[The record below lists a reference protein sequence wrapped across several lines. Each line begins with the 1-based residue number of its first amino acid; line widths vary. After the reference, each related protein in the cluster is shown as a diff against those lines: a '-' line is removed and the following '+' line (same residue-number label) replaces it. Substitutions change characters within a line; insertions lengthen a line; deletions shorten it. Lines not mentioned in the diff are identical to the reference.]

1 MATTP
6 SIADQL
12 RSYQQSLEYAN
23 RTAESIQEQR
33 DLLKE
38 VASQA
43 RRINVEFNKST
54 ENIGDSVKEIK
65 MFESIEADLNNVMRD
80 RNVIESSLL
89 KQVKSR
95 ARTEEQLNLARRLMD
110 PITKAVALRE
120 LATQKEIIR
129 DQLNSGNITRSQA
142 RLELSRLNA
151 LKNNTSTVA
160 QQLLRQS
167 DAQDGYIIRTR
178 ENLKLENARLDRLK
192 AQNGFMQLGKKV
204 LGDMGPLGDKI
215 ISFKSIT
222 AASLLTDILEH
233 GYKNFLAFDKAATA
247 ARMNLGALSGQANSL
262 EKNIKTVALDLS
274 GIGATFDDVAASAK
288 SLTDSFGS
296 LVARDKQLLTTTTA
310 LSKQFGIT
318 GDTSAKFLETLG
330 GISGKSAKSQLAMT
344 GFAQKI
350 AVAAGV
356 PLGKIME
363 DVANASDE
371 VRIYVGSSAVS
382 MIKAA
387 AAARMMGID
396 LNKAAASADK
406 LLQFESSISAEL
418 KASALLGQSVNF
430 NYARQ
435 LAFNKNI
442 IGANK
447 EILKITKQVNFNQ
460 LNPIQQ
466 KAYADA
472 AGKSVGELQ
481 SMLQQEKNIQLVKNG
496 TNKEAKAALADYER
510 LMQMKDGEAKK
521 EGEIAEQEIIRK
533 ANQERMIQI
542 QNQFNKLMNEL
553 SKPVMDIVEPLLD
566 LAIIVLPKLLD
577 GFRILVGYSTMF
589 SAFKFLMTLP
599 RMVNAVLGALRGGQ
613 GIVMTFSAPFKALS
627 RSFGPILKFL
637 PALGKLGPLL
647 APIMKVAGPI
657 GLIIAAIQSVFSI
670 FDTVKSAIKDFT
682 DGNFLAGII
691 KIFIAIPK
699 AVLDVTVGVLY
710 DLSRLVLG
718 WFGVDL
724 PNGMWNGIKDVGD
737 MLFEGML
744 KPFKGAWDWIKS
756 IFVGNSPS
764 ELGLGIVRGIKSVG
778 GMILDALIGPFVK
791 GYNFISKFIP
801 GTSEMKMPSEV
812 LSDIT
817 GDTKKS
823 KETIN
828 AAAGEG
834 NLLQTIQA
842 GNQQLAQKL
851 DTLINLMANG
861 GIAVNLDGQRIN
873 AALSTTILKSGG
885 FGQATTRG

>member
-1 MATTP
+1 MAD
-6 SIADQL
+6 SILDQL
-12 RSYQQSLEYAN
+12 KAYQLAQDAAR
-23 RTAESIQEQR
+23 RTSDEIERER

-38 VASQA
+38 VSSLAKA
-43 RRINVEFNKST
+43 IKVEFNDVTK
-54 ENIGDSVKEIK
+54 NIGKSVENLELGQELEEKLRQ
-65 MFESIEADLNNVMRD
+65 SIFD
-80 RNVIESSLL
+80 RSSLQNSL
-89 KQVKSR
+89 LS
-95 ARTEEQLNLARRLMD
+95 LM
-110 PITKAVALRE
+110 KA
-120 LATQKEIIR
+120 
-129 DQLNSGNITRSQA
+129 
-142 RLELSRLNA
+142 
-151 LKNNTSTVA
+151 TVA
-160 QQLLRQS
+160 QDQKVAELARINSLSIAQRRQ
-167 DAQDGYIIRTR
+167 DYRIEAA
-178 ENLKLENARLDRLK
+178 NLVARLRSGEIDRKQHDEARQWAREKYLLTSETYSKEMLSSNRLTQDLVSTKNLLGVEDARLAKLK
-192 AQNGFMQLGKKV
+192 AQSGFMQLGKKV
-204 LGDMGPLGDKI
+204 LGDMGPLGEKI
-215 ISFKSIT
+215 ISAKSIT
-222 AASLLTDILEH
+222 SASLLTDIIER

-247 ARMNLGALSGQANSL
+247 ARMNLGALPGQVNTL

-274 GIGATFDDVAASAK
+274 GIGATFEDVAGSVKA
-288 SLTDSFGS
+288 LTDSFGS

-344 GFAQKI
+344 GFAQKM

-356 PLGKIME
+356 PLGTLMK
-363 DVANASDE
+363 DVADASDE

-387 AAARMMGID
+387 ASARMMGID

-533 ANQERMIQI
+533 ANQERMTQI

-566 LAIIVLPKLLD
+566 LAVTVMPLL
-577 GFRILVGYSTMF
+577 V
-589 SAFKFLMTLP
+589 
-599 RMVNAVLGALRGGQ
+599 GALRLMEKVFEGISLKILTSRTALQ
-613 GIVMTFSAPFKALS
+613 GLMNPIKFIQNI
-627 RSFGPILKFL
+627 FGMISTGISKTSMIGNIFAKMIPT
-637 PALGKLGPLL
+637 LGKLGPLMRIFGTIAKFL
-647 APIMKVAGPI
+647 GPI
-657 GLIIAAIQSVFSI
+657 GWVMTAIQGLFKAFEMGKEIFQDFKDGNWAKGILKIVTFLPRLILGMAVDIVADILSI
-670 FDTVKSAIKDFT
+670 FGADGLGESLKSGFKSVSEAIFDALAHPIESFKKLISP
-682 DGNFLAGII
+682 FL
-691 KIFIAIPK
+691 
-699 AVLDVTVGVLY
+699 
-710 DLSRLVLG
+710 
-718 WFGVDL
+718 
-724 PNGMWNGIKDVGD
+724 
-737 MLFEGML
+737 
-744 KPFKGAWDWIKS
+744 
-756 IFVGNSPS
+756 GNSPS
-764 ELGLGIVRGIKSVG
+764 EIGLMIVTGLKSVG
-778 GMILDALIGPFVK
+778 GMILDALIGPFIK
-791 GYNFISKFIP
+791 GYNFISKYVP
-801 GTSEMKMPSEV
+801 GMSEMKMPNQT

-817 GDTKKS
+817 EDTKKTGNVS
-823 KETIN
+823 KSLN
-828 AAAGEG
+828 ND
-834 NLLQTIQA
+834 NLNNSIQS
-842 GNQQLAQKL
+842 GNQQLVAKL
-851 DTLINLMANG
+851 DQLIAMMANG
-861 GIAVNLDGQRIN
+861 GISVNLDGQRVT
-873 AALSTTILKSGG
+873 AALATTNLKSGG

>member
-1 MATTP
+1 
-6 SIADQL
+6 
-12 RSYQQSLEYAN
+12 
-23 RTAESIQEQR
+23 
-33 DLLKE
+33 LKE
-38 VASQA
+38 VSSLAKAIKS
-43 RRINVEFNKST
+43 EFNDITKNIGKST
-54 ENIGDSVKEIK
+54 ENLELGLELEEKLKQST
-65 MFESIEADLNNVMRD
+65 FD
-80 RNVIESSLL
+80 RSSLQNSL
-89 KQVKSR
+89 LSLMRETVRQDKLV
-95 ARTEEQLNLARRLMD
+95 AELARVNSL
-110 PITKAVALRE
+110 
-120 LATQKEIIR
+120 TQKERNAELRLEKANLDAKLATGEIESLQHAAALQFLQKKYKLTSETYSKELLSVNR
-129 DQLNSGNITRSQA
+129 LSQQLVNTKGLLGTEDA
-142 RLELSRLNA
+142 RLA
-151 LKNNTSTVA
+151 K
-160 QQLLRQS
+160 
-167 DAQDGYIIRTR
+167 
-178 ENLKLENARLDRLK
+178 LK
-192 AQNGFMQLGKKV
+192 AQSGFMQLGKKV
-204 LGDMGPLGDKI
+204 LGDMGPLGEKI
-215 ISFKSIT
+215 ISGKTLT
-222 AASLLTDILEH
+222 AASLLTNIIEH

-247 ARMNLGALSGQANSL
+247 ARMNLGALPGQVNTL

-344 GFAQKI
+344 GFAQKM

-371 VRIYVGSSAVS
+371 VRIYVGGSAVS

-533 ANQERMIQI
+533 ANQERMTQI

-566 LAIIVLPKLLD
+566 LAVTVMPLL
-577 GFRILVGYSTMF
+577 V
-589 SAFKFLMTLP
+589 
-599 RMVNAVLGALRGGQ
+599 GALRLMEKVFEGISLKILTSRTALQ
-613 GIVMTFSAPFKALS
+613 GLMNPIKFIQNI
-627 RSFGPILKFL
+627 FGMISTGISKTSMIGNIFAKMIPT
-637 PALGKLGPLL
+637 LGKLGPLMRIFGTIAKFL
-647 APIMKVAGPI
+647 GPI
-657 GLIIAAIQSVFSI
+657 GWVMTAIQGLFKAFEMGKEIFQDFKDGNWAKGLLKIVTFLPRLILGMAVDIVADILSI
-670 FDTVKSAIKDFT
+670 FGADGLGESLKNGFKSVSEAIFDALAHPIESFKKLISP
-682 DGNFLAGII
+682 FL
-691 KIFIAIPK
+691 
-699 AVLDVTVGVLY
+699 
-710 DLSRLVLG
+710 
-718 WFGVDL
+718 
-724 PNGMWNGIKDVGD
+724 
-737 MLFEGML
+737 
-744 KPFKGAWDWIKS
+744 
-756 IFVGNSPS
+756 GNSPS
-764 ELGLGIVRGIKSVG
+764 EIGLMIVTGLKSVG
-778 GMILDALIGPFVK
+778 GMILDALIGPFIK
-791 GYNFISKFIP
+791 GYNFISKYIP
-801 GTSEMKMPSEV
+801 GMSEMKMPNQT

-817 GDTKKS
+817 EDTKKTGNAS
-823 KETIN
+823 KSLN
-828 AAAGEG
+828 ND
-834 NLLQTIQA
+834 NLNNVIQS
-842 GNQQLAQKL
+842 GNQQLVAKIDQL
-851 DTLINLMANG
+851 MTMMANG

>member
-12 RSYQQSLEYAN
+12 RAYQESLEYAN

-38 VASQA
+38 VAGQA

-65 MFESIEADLNNVMRD
+65 MFESIEADLNNAMRD
-80 RNVIESSLL
+80 RNVVEASLL

-110 PITKAVALRE
+110 PITKAGALSE
-120 LATQKEIIR
+120 LATQREIIR

-151 LKNNTSTVA
+151 LKNNTSAVA

-318 GDTSAKFLETLG
+318 GDISAKFLETLG

-344 GFAQKI
+344 GFAQKM

-387 AAARMMGID
+387 ASARMMGID
-396 LNKAAASADK
+396 LNKAAASAEK

-418 KASALLGQSVNF
+418 KASALLGQNVNF

-435 LAFNKNI
+435 LSFNKDI
-442 IGANK
+442 IGANR
-447 EILKITKQVNFNQ
+447 EILKIAKQVNFNQ

-466 KAYADA
+466 KAFAEA

-496 TNKEAKAALADYER
+496 TNKEAKAALAEYER
-510 LMQMKDGEAKK
+510 LMKMKDDEAKK
-521 EGEIAEQEIIRK
+521 EGEMAEQEIIRK
-533 ANQERMIQI
+533 ANQERMVQI

-566 LAIIVLPKLLD
+566 LAVTVMPALVGGFKLM
-577 GFRILVGYSTMF
+577 VGYSAAF
-589 SAFKFLMTLP
+589 AGFKFLLTIP
-599 RMVNAVLGALRGGQ
+599 RMVTAFLGALKGGQ
-613 GIVMTFSAPFKALS
+613 GIIKSFSAPFKSLS
-627 RSFGPILKFL
+627 RSFGPLTKFL
-637 PALGKLGPLL
+637 PFLGKLGPLL
-647 APIMKVAGPI
+647 APIMKFAGPL
-657 GLIIAAIQSVFSI
+657 GLVITAVQALFSL
-670 FDTVKSAIKDFT
+670 FGSVKSAFKDFSE
-682 DGNFLAGII
+682 GKILSGII
-691 KIFIAIPK
+691 KLVTAIPK
-699 AVLDVTVGVLY
+699 MILDITVGTIY
-710 DLSRLVLG
+710 DLSRLILG
-718 WFGVDL
+718 WFGIDL
-724 PNGMWNGIKDVGD
+724 PEGMWNGIKSVGD
-737 MLFEGML
+737 MLFEGIL
-744 KPFKGAWDWIKS
+744 KPFKDAWDWIKS

-764 ELGLGIVRGIKSVG
+764 ELGLGILNGIKSVG

-801 GTSEMKMPSEV
+801 GASEMKMPSQI

-817 GDTKKS
+817 GDTKKTGDAS
-823 KETIN
+823 KSLN
-828 AAAGEG
+828 ND
-834 NLLQTIQA
+834 NLNNTIQS
-842 GNQQLAQKL
+842 GNQQLVAKIDQL
-851 DTLINLMANG
+851 MTMMANG
-861 GIAVNLDGQRIN
+861 GIAVNLDGQRVN
-873 AALSTTILKSGG
+873 AALSTSTLKSGG
-885 FGQATTRG
+885 FGQATTRA

>member
-1 MATTP
+1 MAD
-6 SIADQL
+6 SILDQL
-12 RSYQQSLEYAN
+12 KAYQAAQDATR
-23 RTAESIQEQR
+23 RTADEIQRER
-33 DLLKE
+33 NLLKE
-38 VASQA
+38 VSSLAKA
-43 RRINVEFNKST
+43 IKLEFNDITKNIGKST
-54 ENIGDSVKEIK
+54 ENLELGLELEEKLKQST
-65 MFESIEADLNNVMRD
+65 FD
-80 RNVIESSLL
+80 RSSLQNSL
-89 KQVKSR
+89 LSLMRETVRQDKLV
-95 ARTEEQLNLARRLMD
+95 AELARVNSL
-110 PITKAVALRE
+110 
-120 LATQKEIIR
+120 TQKERNAELRLEKANLDAKLATGEIESLQHAAALQFLQKKYKLTSETYSKELLSVNR
-129 DQLNSGNITRSQA
+129 LSQQLVNTKGLLGTEDA
-142 RLELSRLNA
+142 RLA
-151 LKNNTSTVA
+151 K
-160 QQLLRQS
+160 
-167 DAQDGYIIRTR
+167 
-178 ENLKLENARLDRLK
+178 LK
-192 AQNGFMQLGKKV
+192 AQSGFMQLGKKV
-204 LGDMGPLGDKI
+204 LGDMGPLGEKI
-215 ISFKSIT
+215 ISGKTLT
-222 AASLLTDILEH
+222 AASLLTNIIEH

-247 ARMNLGALSGQANSL
+247 ARMNLGALPGQVNTL

-296 LVARDKQLLTTTTA
+296 LVASDKQLLTTTTA

-344 GFAQKI
+344 GFAQKM

-371 VRIYVGSSAVS
+371 VRIYVGGSAVS

-533 ANQERMIQI
+533 ANQERMTQI

-566 LAIIVLPKLLD
+566 LAVTVMPLL
-577 GFRILVGYSTMF
+577 V
-589 SAFKFLMTLP
+589 
-599 RMVNAVLGALRGGQ
+599 GALRLMEKVFEGISLKILTSRTALQ
-613 GIVMTFSAPFKALS
+613 GLMNPIKFIQNI
-627 RSFGPILKFL
+627 FGMISTGISKTSMIGNIFAKMIPT
-637 PALGKLGPLL
+637 LGKLGPLMRIFGTIAKFL
-647 APIMKVAGPI
+647 GPI
-657 GLIIAAIQSVFSI
+657 GWVMTAIQGLFKAFEMGKEIFQDFKDGNWAKGLLKIVTFLPRLILGMAVDIVADILSI
-670 FDTVKSAIKDFT
+670 FGADGLGESLKNGFKSVSEAIFDALAHPIESFKKLISP
-682 DGNFLAGII
+682 FL
-691 KIFIAIPK
+691 
-699 AVLDVTVGVLY
+699 
-710 DLSRLVLG
+710 
-718 WFGVDL
+718 
-724 PNGMWNGIKDVGD
+724 
-737 MLFEGML
+737 
-744 KPFKGAWDWIKS
+744 
-756 IFVGNSPS
+756 GNSPS
-764 ELGLGIVRGIKSVG
+764 EIGLMIVTGLKSVG
-778 GMILDALIGPFVK
+778 GMILDALIGPFIK
-791 GYNFISKFIP
+791 GYNFISKYIP
-801 GTSEMKMPSEV
+801 GMSEMKMPNQT

-817 GDTKKS
+817 EDTKKTGNAS
-823 KETIN
+823 KSLN
-828 AAAGEG
+828 ND
-834 NLLQTIQA
+834 NLNNVIQS
-842 GNQQLAQKL
+842 GNQQLVAKIDQL
-851 DTLINLMANG
+851 MTMMANG

>member
-1 MATTP
+1 MAD
-6 SIADQL
+6 SILDQL
-12 RSYQQSLEYAN
+12 KAYQAAQDATR
-23 RTAESIQEQR
+23 RTADEIQRER
-33 DLLKE
+33 NLLKE
-38 VASQA
+38 VSSLAKA
-43 RRINVEFNKST
+43 IKLEFNDITKNIGKST
-54 ENIGDSVKEIK
+54 ENLELGLELEEKLKQST
-65 MFESIEADLNNVMRD
+65 FD
-80 RNVIESSLL
+80 RSSLQNSL
-89 KQVKSR
+89 LSLMRETVRQDKLV
-95 ARTEEQLNLARRLMD
+95 AELARVNSL
-110 PITKAVALRE
+110 
-120 LATQKEIIR
+120 TQKERNAELRLEKANLDAKLATGEIESLQHAAALQFLQKKYKLTSETYSKELLSVNR
-129 DQLNSGNITRSQA
+129 LSQQLVNTKGLLGTEDA
-142 RLELSRLNA
+142 RLA
-151 LKNNTSTVA
+151 K
-160 QQLLRQS
+160 
-167 DAQDGYIIRTR
+167 
-178 ENLKLENARLDRLK
+178 LK
-192 AQNGFMQLGKKV
+192 AQSGFMQLGKKV
-204 LGDMGPLGDKI
+204 LGDMGPLGEKI
-215 ISFKSIT
+215 ISGKTLT
-222 AASLLTDILEH
+222 AASLLTNIIEH

-247 ARMNLGALSGQANSL
+247 ARMNLGALPGQVNTL

-344 GFAQKI
+344 GFAQKM

-371 VRIYVGSSAVS
+371 VRIYVGGSAVS

-396 LNKAAASADK
+396 LNKAATSADK

-533 ANQERMIQI
+533 ANQERMTQI

-566 LAIIVLPKLLD
+566 LAVTVMPLL
-577 GFRILVGYSTMF
+577 V
-589 SAFKFLMTLP
+589 
-599 RMVNAVLGALRGGQ
+599 GALRLMEKVFEGISLKILTSRTALQ
-613 GIVMTFSAPFKALS
+613 GLMNPIKFIQNI
-627 RSFGPILKFL
+627 FGMISTGISKTSMIGNIFAKMIPT
-637 PALGKLGPLL
+637 LGKLGPLMRIFGTIAKFL
-647 APIMKVAGPI
+647 GPI
-657 GLIIAAIQSVFSI
+657 GWVMTAIQGLFKAFEMGKEIFQDFKDGNWAKGLLKIVTFLPRLILGMAVDIVADILSI
-670 FDTVKSAIKDFT
+670 FGADGLGESLKNGFKSVSEAIFDALAHPIESFKKLISP
-682 DGNFLAGII
+682 FL
-691 KIFIAIPK
+691 
-699 AVLDVTVGVLY
+699 
-710 DLSRLVLG
+710 
-718 WFGVDL
+718 
-724 PNGMWNGIKDVGD
+724 
-737 MLFEGML
+737 
-744 KPFKGAWDWIKS
+744 
-756 IFVGNSPS
+756 GNSPS
-764 ELGLGIVRGIKSVG
+764 EIGLMIVTGLKSVG
-778 GMILDALIGPFVK
+778 GMILDALIGPFIK
-791 GYNFISKFIP
+791 GYNFISKYIP
-801 GTSEMKMPSEV
+801 GMSEMKMPNQT

-817 GDTKKS
+817 EDTKKTGNAS
-823 KETIN
+823 KSLN
-828 AAAGEG
+828 ND
-834 NLLQTIQA
+834 NLNNVIQS
-842 GNQQLAQKL
+842 GNQQLVAKIDQL
-851 DTLINLMANG
+851 MTMMANG

>member
-1 MATTP
+1 MAD
-6 SIADQL
+6 SILDQL
-12 RSYQQSLEYAN
+12 KAYQAAQDATR
-23 RTAESIQEQR
+23 RTADEIQRER
-33 DLLKE
+33 NLLKE
-38 VASQA
+38 VSSLAKA
-43 RRINVEFNKST
+43 IKLEFNDITKNIGKST
-54 ENIGDSVKEIK
+54 ENLELGLELEEKLKQST
-65 MFESIEADLNNVMRD
+65 FD
-80 RNVIESSLL
+80 RSSLQNSL
-89 KQVKSR
+89 LSLMRETVRQDKLV
-95 ARTEEQLNLARRLMD
+95 AELARVNSL
-110 PITKAVALRE
+110 
-120 LATQKEIIR
+120 TQKERNAELRLEKANLDAKLATGEIESLQHAAALQFLQKKYKLTSETYSKELLSVNR
-129 DQLNSGNITRSQA
+129 LSQQLVNTKGLLGTEDA
-142 RLELSRLNA
+142 RLA
-151 LKNNTSTVA
+151 K
-160 QQLLRQS
+160 
-167 DAQDGYIIRTR
+167 
-178 ENLKLENARLDRLK
+178 LK
-192 AQNGFMQLGKKV
+192 AQSGFMQLGKKV
-204 LGDMGPLGDKI
+204 LGDMGPLGEKI
-215 ISFKSIT
+215 ISGKTLT
-222 AASLLTDILEH
+222 AASLLTNIIEH

-247 ARMNLGALSGQANSL
+247 ARMNLGALPGQVNTL

-344 GFAQKI
+344 GFAQKM

-371 VRIYVGSSAVS
+371 VRIYVGGSAVS

-533 ANQERMIQI
+533 ANQERMTQI

-566 LAIIVLPKLLD
+566 LAVTVMPLL
-577 GFRILVGYSTMF
+577 V
-589 SAFKFLMTLP
+589 
-599 RMVNAVLGALRGGQ
+599 GALRLMENVFEGISLKILTSRTALQ
-613 GIVMTFSAPFKALS
+613 GLMNPIKFIQNI
-627 RSFGPILKFL
+627 FGMISTGISKTSMIGNIFAKMIPT
-637 PALGKLGPLL
+637 LGKLGPLMRIFGTIAKFL
-647 APIMKVAGPI
+647 GPI
-657 GLIIAAIQSVFSI
+657 GWVMTAIQGLFKAFEMGKEIFQDFKDGNWAKGLLKIVTFLPRLILGMAVDIVADILSI
-670 FDTVKSAIKDFT
+670 FGADGLGESLKNGFKSVSEAIFDALAHPIESFKKLISP
-682 DGNFLAGII
+682 FL
-691 KIFIAIPK
+691 
-699 AVLDVTVGVLY
+699 
-710 DLSRLVLG
+710 
-718 WFGVDL
+718 
-724 PNGMWNGIKDVGD
+724 
-737 MLFEGML
+737 
-744 KPFKGAWDWIKS
+744 
-756 IFVGNSPS
+756 GNSPS
-764 ELGLGIVRGIKSVG
+764 EIGLMIVTGLKSVG
-778 GMILDALIGPFVK
+778 GMILDALIGPFIK
-791 GYNFISKFIP
+791 GYNFISKYIP
-801 GTSEMKMPSEV
+801 GMSEMKMPNQT

-817 GDTKKS
+817 EDTKKTGNAS
-823 KETIN
+823 KSLN
-828 AAAGEG
+828 ND
-834 NLLQTIQA
+834 NLNNVIQS
-842 GNQQLAQKL
+842 GNQQLVAKIDQL
-851 DTLINLMANG
+851 MTMMANG

>member
-12 RSYQQSLEYAN
+12 RAYQESLEYAN

-38 VASQA
+38 VAGQA

-65 MFESIEADLNNVMRD
+65 MFESIEADLNNAMRD
-80 RNVIESSLL
+80 RNVVEASLL

-110 PITKAVALRE
+110 PITKAGALSE
-120 LATQKEIIR
+120 LATQREIIR
-129 DQLNSGNITRSQA
+129 DQLNSGNITRTQA

-151 LKNNTSTVA
+151 LKNNTAAVA

-192 AQNGFMQLGKKV
+192 TQNGFMQLGKKV

-318 GDTSAKFLETLG
+318 GDISAKFLETLG

-344 GFAQKI
+344 GFAQKM

-387 AAARMMGID
+387 ASARMMGID
-396 LNKAAASADK
+396 LNKAAASAEK

-418 KASALLGQSVNF
+418 KASALLGQNVNF

-435 LAFNKNI
+435 LSFNKDI

-447 EILKITKQVNFNQ
+447 EILKIAKQVNFNQ

-466 KAYADA
+466 KAFAEA

-496 TNKEAKAALADYER
+496 TNKEAKAALAEYER
-510 LMQMKDGEAKK
+510 LMKMKDDEAKK
-521 EGEIAEQEIIRK
+521 EGEMAEQEIIRK
-533 ANQERMIQI
+533 ANQERMVQI

-566 LAIIVLPKLLD
+566 LAVTVMPL
-577 GFRILVGYSTMF
+577 LVGGLRLMEKVFEGISLKILLTRNGLSGLMNPI
-589 SAFKFLMTLP
+589 KFIQNLMGMISMGVSKTSMIGNIFTKMIP
-599 RMVNAVLGALRGGQ
+599 
-613 GIVMTFSAPFKALS
+613 T
-627 RSFGPILKFL
+627 
-637 PALGKLGPLL
+637 LGKLAPLMGIFGTIAKFL
-647 APIMKVAGPI
+647 GPI
-657 GLIIAAIQSVFSI
+657 GWVMTAVQGLFKAFEMGKDIIQDFKDGNWAKMFLKILTFVPRLILGMATDILADILSI
-670 FDTVKSAIKDFT
+670 FGADELAESLKNGFKSVSEAIFDALAHPIESFKKLISP
-682 DGNFLAGII
+682 FL
-691 KIFIAIPK
+691 
-699 AVLDVTVGVLY
+699 
-710 DLSRLVLG
+710 
-718 WFGVDL
+718 
-724 PNGMWNGIKDVGD
+724 
-737 MLFEGML
+737 
-744 KPFKGAWDWIKS
+744 
-756 IFVGNSPS
+756 GNSPS
-764 ELGLGIVRGIKSVG
+764 EIGLMIVTGLKSVG

-791 GYNFISKFIP
+791 GYNFISKYIP
-801 GTSEMKMPSEV
+801 GASEMKMPSQI

-817 GDTKKS
+817 GDTKKTGDAS
-823 KETIN
+823 KSLN
-828 AAAGEG
+828 ND
-834 NLLQTIQA
+834 NLNNTIQS
-842 GNQQLAQKL
+842 GNQQLVAKIDQL
-851 DTLINLMANG
+851 MTMMANG

-873 AALSTTILKSGG
+873 AALSTSTLKSGG
-885 FGQATTRG
+885 FGQATTRA